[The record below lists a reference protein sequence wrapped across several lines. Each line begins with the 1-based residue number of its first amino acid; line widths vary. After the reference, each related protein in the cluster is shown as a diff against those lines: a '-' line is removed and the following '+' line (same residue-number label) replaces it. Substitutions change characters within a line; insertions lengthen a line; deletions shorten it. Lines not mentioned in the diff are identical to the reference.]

1 MFRGGRRGFQ
11 LSRLHPI
18 VGAMGRSP
26 GVFPREALQN
36 VPHPIE
42 KVYLM
47 SVWDR
52 TVSGED
58 G

>member
-1 MFRGGRRGFQ
+1 M
-11 LSRLHPI
+11 SRLHPI